1 MFKIAKQK
9 IENTKIQQD
18 PFPFLF
24 VRNLISNKDLK
35 RLNKV
40 LPNYDA
46 IVNDEIL
53 YQSKSKS
60 KKTILPKSKNYK
72 KLNNCKEFRNINL
85 IFKKLK
91 PTIVK
96 KFEK

>member
-35 RLNKV
+35 DLIKFFLTTMQLLTMKFSIR
-40 LPNYDA
+40 
-46 IVNDEIL
+46 VNQNL
-53 YQSKSKS
+53 
-60 KKTILPKSKNYK
+60 K
-72 KLNNCKEFRNINL
+72 KLFYQNQRIIKN
-85 IFKKLK
+85 
-91 PTIVK
+91 
-96 KFEK
+96 

>member
-1 MFKIAKQK
+1 MLSAELCFNKNFKYCPYWKKYIYFIIMFKIAKQK

-53 YQSKSKS
+53 YQVNQN
-60 KKTILPKSKNYK
+60 LKNYFTK
-72 KLNNCKEFRNINL
+72 IKEL
-85 IFKKLK
+85 
-91 PTIVK
+91 
-96 KFEK
+96 

>member
-40 LPNYDA
+40 LPKVSLD
-46 IVNDEIL
+46 
-53 YQSKSKS
+53 K
-60 KKTILPKSKNYK
+60 
-72 KLNNCKEFRNINL
+72 
-85 IFKKLK
+85 
-91 PTIVK
+91 
-96 KFEK
+96 

>member
-1 MFKIAKQK
+1 MFKTAKQK

-60 KKTILPKSKNYK
+60 KKLFYQNQRIK

-91 PTIVK
+91 TNNS
-96 KFEK
+96 

>member
-60 KKTILPKSKNYK
+60 KKTILPKIISDLDFKHKEWSK
-72 KLNNCKEFRNINL
+72 F
-85 IFKKLK
+85 F
-91 PTIVK
+91 
-96 KFEK
+96 